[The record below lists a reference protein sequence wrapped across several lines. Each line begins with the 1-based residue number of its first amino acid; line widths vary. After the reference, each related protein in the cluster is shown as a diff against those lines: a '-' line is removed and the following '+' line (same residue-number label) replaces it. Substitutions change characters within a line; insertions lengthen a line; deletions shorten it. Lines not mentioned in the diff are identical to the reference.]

1 MSKRVKFGIS
11 APVPGA
17 SVQELIDF
25 SIKAEKS
32 GFDAVWFP
40 DHVVF
45 MAKKLTPEVW
55 SVITAASTHTNSI
68 HLGNVGDAHRTHPA
82 IYAQRLA
89 TVNHISK
96 GRSFLCLGYG
106 EKMNLDPYGIKWDKP
121 LKRVVESVKIMRA
134 LWSGESVNFEGEFYS
149 LKDAELQIKP
159 EFGNG
164 VPIYIAATGPKALR
178 VAGEYGDG
186 WVTNAMPSRLFKEK
200 SLAVDEGALNRDK
213 NLGPIEKT
221 LFIFISIAN
230 NQDEAYSS
238 IEPIKH
244 AIVWPELLSQAGYD
258 IEIDDEYKGLEYTK
272 IMPNDTDM
280 LRKFREMGQKYYSR
294 DMVMD
299 FIIAGSK
306 HDVIKKMEDY
316 IEAGVDHFFL
326 RDFSPDKEKSFDIIS
341 KEILPYFRTSGDN
354 N

>member
-1 MSKRVKFGIS
+1 MSKKVKFGIS

-25 SIKAEKS
+25 SIRTEKS
-32 GFDAVWFP
+32 GFDTIWFP

-55 SVITAASTHTNSI
+55 SVITAASILTSKI
-68 HLGNVGDAHRTHPA
+68 HFGNVGDAHRTHPA
-82 IYAQRLA
+82 VYAQRLA
-89 TVNHISK
+89 TINHISQ

-106 EKMNLDPYGIKWDKP
+106 EKMNLDPYGIKWNKP
-121 LKRVVESVKIMRA
+121 LTRVVESVKVMRA
-134 LWSGESVNFEGEFYS
+134 LWSGESVNFDGEFYS
-149 LKDAELQIKP
+149 LNDAELQIQP

-164 VPIYIAATGPKALR
+164 VPIYIAATRPRALR

-200 SLAVDEGALNRDK
+200 SLAVDEGAQNRDK
-213 NLGPIEKT
+213 SLGTIEKT
-221 LFIFISIAN
+221 LFIFISIAE

-244 AIVWPELLSQAGYD
+244 ALVWPELLSQAGYN

-272 IMPNDTDM
+272 IMPNDADM
-280 LRKFREMGQKYYSR
+280 LRKFREMGQKYYTR
-294 DMVMD
+294 EIVMD

-306 HDVIKKMEDY
+306 QDVINKMEDY

-341 KEILPYFRTSGDN
+341 KEILPYFRK
-354 N
+354 

>member
-1 MSKRVKFGIS
+1 
-11 APVPGA
+11 
-17 SVQELIDF
+17 
-25 SIKAEKS
+25 
-32 GFDAVWFP
+32 
-40 DHVVF
+40 
-45 MAKKLTPEVW
+45 
-55 SVITAASTHTNSI
+55 
-68 HLGNVGDAHRTHPA
+68 
-82 IYAQRLA
+82 
-89 TVNHISK
+89 
-96 GRSFLCLGYG
+96 LCLGYG

-200 SLAVDEGALNRDK
+200 SLAVDEGASNRDK

-238 IEPIKH
+238 IEPVKH
-244 AIVWPELLSQAGYD
+244 ALVWPELLSQAGYD

-341 KEILPYFRTSGDN
+341 KEILPYFRTSGVN

>member
-1 MSKRVKFGIS
+1 
-11 APVPGA
+11 
-17 SVQELIDF
+17 
-25 SIKAEKS
+25 
-32 GFDAVWFP
+32 
-40 DHVVF
+40 
-45 MAKKLTPEVW
+45 
-55 SVITAASTHTNSI
+55 
-68 HLGNVGDAHRTHPA
+68 
-82 IYAQRLA
+82 
-89 TVNHISK
+89 
-96 GRSFLCLGYG
+96 
-106 EKMNLDPYGIKWDKP
+106 
-121 LKRVVESVKIMRA
+121 MRA

-200 SLAVDEGALNRDK
+200 SLAVDEGASNRDK

-238 IEPIKH
+238 IEPVKH
-244 AIVWPELLSQAGYD
+244 ALVWPELLSQAGYD

-306 HDVIKKMEDY
+306 QEVIKKMEDY